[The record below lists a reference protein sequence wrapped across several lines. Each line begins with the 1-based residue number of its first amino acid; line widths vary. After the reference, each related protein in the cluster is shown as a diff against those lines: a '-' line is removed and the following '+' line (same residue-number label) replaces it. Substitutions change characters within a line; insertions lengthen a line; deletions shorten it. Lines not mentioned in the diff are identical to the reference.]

1 MGDLPSRRK
10 KNPRFCKII
19 FDHSHRKVAPSAYLM
34 KQFKEQVFLNV
45 ICIRNV
51 IEIENYPFKE
61 REKASPKL
69 LWVRSFAEIYHPLL
83 TVEVFCEIKKRYP
96 KTTL

>member
-1 MGDLPSRRK
+1 VQVVTVKIYPNFTWGDLPSQIE

-19 FDHSHRKVAPSAYLM
+19 FDYSHRNVAPPADLM
-34 KQFKEQVFLNV
+34 EQFKEQVFLNV
-45 ICIRNV
+45 ICIPSV

-69 LWVRSFAEIYHPLL
+69 LWVRSFVSI
-83 TVEVFCEIKKRYP
+83 
-96 KTTL
+96 